1 MATARS
7 VSRASDV
14 DTSAL
19 GSLFHVCSLIQNP
32 RWKALALSAAL
43 GAPTPVVE
51 DLDLAAA
58 RRLHVRSV
66 RGDALLVLVER
77 AAARGQFE
85 LARTAASE
93 IASQLKWQRGQ
104 LALARGYF
112 EHGRITDALRLVRHA
127 RDRRIVAERKL
138 LLEEIRLVLRPAS
151 RRSNLPSRHELAEA
165 RPARYATG
173 PSTRCRYDLLLAV
186 QDVWFGVRDRKP
198 MCFELAVARFDTR
211 LDRSGRRTFLGML
224 ARSRLDVLDVLLAM
238 RTSPSGKRIE
248 PLLAEYVAI
257 EMERIAIPP
266 ALHRG
271 LANLAPTTA
280 DARSL
285 ERALHDEGIALSA
298 AAPSKR
304 RVLIST
310 AQTCL
315 RSASTDRS
323 WDPEVIATRIRTLAH
338 LGGALAINAIETALD
353 HPDHGARALEALCM
367 LDPSEALRR
376 PLTARLMRLVE
387 LRRGVAPG
395 FAHAYART
403 LDRLRGREQWLTDLL
418 QIWRTRHGG
427 LPEPDVLSM
436 LSERPELPADPAT
449 LLDSLTDAVTEIERD
464 WHERI
469 VDRIAEQPALLDALV
484 LARPAR
490 IAPQMPVWSFRRW
503 RELFAKLRARTDF
516 VEHNTMVTCARRLG
530 LQNHIQLR
538 LGLSRIGVAPMMP
551 FGAYR
556 LRLLDKRRDLLTYL
570 RFADIV
576 ANSCFRSD
584 NEYYPTLTENALIEV
599 WKDPLSFCFHIER
612 AGEPRGFLF
621 GSFALVGDQIGV
633 VLNSLHV
640 RPNSDDVRIGA
651 IRAFEA
657 ALCRPLGIERI
668 GIANMHGG
676 RGALPPDYVRRVER
690 IVRLRAL
697 GRSGHLVRKTYDD
710 ITQTANMRVT
720 VGHLY
725 WRA

>member
-1 MATARS
+1 MATALS
-7 VSRASDV
+7 ASRASDI

-51 DLDLAAA
+51 DFDLAAA
-58 RRLHVRSV
+58 RRIRVHSV
-66 RGDALLVLVER
+66 RCDALLVLVER
-77 AAARGQFE
+77 AATRGQFD
-85 LARTAASE
+85 LAQTAASE

-138 LLEEIRLVLRPAS
+138 LLEEIRLQRAKPT
-151 RRSNLPSRHELAEA
+151 RGKMPSRDELAQA
-165 RPARYATG
+165 RPAKHAIG
-173 PSTRCRYDLLLAV
+173 PSTWCRYELLLAV
-186 QDVWFGVRDRKP
+186 IDLRVALLGEPKCFGY
-198 MCFELAVARFDTR
+198 AVERLDTR
-211 LDRSGRRTFLGML
+211 LDRSARRTFLGML

-257 EMERIAIPP
+257 EMERIAIPA

-576 ANSCFRSD
+576 ATSCFRSN
-584 NEYYPTLTENALIEV
+584 NELYPTLTENALIEV
-599 WKDPLSFCFHIER
+599 WKDPLAFCFHIER